1 MENVI
6 KELWYG
12 NIIPNESGLMD
23 TPDVKELMGY
33 ISRHS
38 ADLDKSLTEEQKE
51 VLGKYTECIYELQSL
66 SESRI
71 FEYGFKLGAKMM
83 LEMIGK

>member
-6 KELWYG
+6 KELGYG

-38 ADLDKSLTEEQKE
+38 ADLDKSLTEEQNE
-51 VLGKYTECIYELQSL
+51 LFEKYTDCIYELQSL

-71 FEYGFKLGAKMM
+71 FEYGFKLGARLA
-83 LEMIGK
+83 LEIIQ